1 MSAINYFII
10 LISLL
15 SLSSCP
21 EKTDLSKHGMKSIP
35 ISEFGYRGPVQRTID
50 LKFDLDKGSETMI
63 QAVVSVPYANQI
75 PHRFEWRLGEG
86 VELIQGDLKGTV
98 LFDQSEKKQ
107 KIKIIIKGFDEKN
120 IRRFVRFE
128 IFGEQQSRPTF
139 ADGIVSSDQENS
151 FEKIVQE
158 VENYKK
164 ENSK

>member
-1 MSAINYFII
+1 MSAINYLILFISF
-10 LISLL
+10 ISLC
-15 SLSSCP
+15 SCP
-21 EKTDLSKHGMKSIP
+21 QKTDLSKHGMKAVP
-35 ISEFGYRGPVQRTID
+35 TSEFGYRGPVQRTID
-50 LKFDLDKGSETMI
+50 LKFDLDKGSETTI
-63 QAVVSVPYANQI
+63 QAIVSVPYSNQS

-86 VELIQGDLKGTV
+86 VELIQGDLKGSV
-98 LFDQSEKKQ
+98 LFEQNNKKQ
-107 KIKIIIKGFDEKN
+107 KIKIVVKGFDEKN

-164 ENSK
+164 ENSQ